1 MQVSGY
7 AHDGDRRVG
16 RIDGQWIT
24 PLGGFSAIDR
34 DMSSEA
40 LHAARPSGEPVPLSE
55 VELLPPGP
63 SKIFCVGLNYLD
75 HVAETRRDIPEYPVL
90 FPKFASSLVGAQAE
104 IIAPPESTAV
114 DYEVELAV
122 VMGRAVRRVPEAEAL
137 DAVLGYA
144 VANDVSMRDY
154 QYKTH
159 QWMQGKAWDRSTPV
173 GTIVTAE
180 AVDPSSLDIHLEVN
194 GVELQSANTAQL
206 MFPIPRLISL
216 ISEFTE
222 LVPGDVIL
230 TGTPAGIGI
239 KREPQVLLAD
249 GDLVVGEVSG
259 VGRIE
264 NRVRAERVRE
274 AAPAR

>member
-1 MQVSGY
+1 MQISGY
-7 AHDGDRRVG
+7 AHDGDRKVG
-16 RIDGQWIT
+16 RIEGEVIT
-24 PLGGFSAIDR
+24 PLGDLAAIGPDT
-34 DMSSEA
+34 SIEA
-40 LHAARPSGEPVPLSE
+40 VHGATPSGDPVPLDE
-55 VELLPPGP
+55 VELLPPAP
-63 SKIFCVGLNYLD
+63 AKVFCVGLNYLA
-75 HVAETRRDIPEYPVL
+75 HVTETRRDVPEYPVL
-90 FPKFASSLVGAQAE
+90 FPKFASSLVGAYAD
-104 IIAPPESTAV
+104 IIAPPESAAV

-122 VMGRAVRRVPEAEAL
+122 VMGRAVRRVSEAAAL

-173 GTIVTAE
+173 GTIVTAD
-180 AVDPSSLDIHLEVN
+180 AVDPSELDIRLDVN
-194 GVELQSANTAQL
+194 GVELQAANTAQL

-239 KREPQVLLAD
+239 KRDPQVLLTN
-249 GDLVVGEVSG
+249 GDVVAGEVSG

-264 NRVRAERVRE
+264 NRVRAEQVE
-274 AAPAR
+274 SSP

>member
-1 MQVSGY
+1 MQISGY
-7 AHDGDRRVG
+7 AHDGVRRVG
-16 RIDGQWIT
+16 RIDGEVIT
-24 PLGGFSAIDR
+24 PLDGFTAIGPETSIEAVHGAA
-34 DMSSEA
+34 SS
-40 LHAARPSGEPVPLSE
+40 GDPVPLAE
-55 VELLPPGP
+55 VALLPPVP
-63 SKIFCVGLNYLD
+63 AKVFCVGLNYLA

-90 FPKFASSLVGAQAE
+90 FPKFASSLVGAYAD
-104 IIAPPESTAV
+104 IVAPPESAAV
-114 DYEVELAV
+114 DFEVELAV
-122 VMGRAVRRVPEAEAL
+122 VMGRAVRRVCEAAAL

-173 GTIVTAE
+173 GTIVTAD
-180 AVDPSSLDIHLEVN
+180 AVDPSGLDIRLEVN

-239 KREPQVLLAD
+239 KRDPQVLLTD
-249 GDLVVGEVSG
+249 GDVVTGEVSG

-264 NRVRAERVRE
+264 NRVRAEQDD
-274 AAPAR
+274 